1 MAATRGPV
9 PKRST
14 ERRRRNAE
22 SKTEV
27 VKLPAQAAT
36 APDPDPAWHPIAS
49 GWYRSLSESGQA
61 TFFEPSDWQ
70 SARYVAEAI
79 TVNLN
84 AGAKFSSM
92 LFAAIWS
99 AMGDLLSTEAARRRV
114 RMEID
119 REPAVLPAGVTALAG
134 YRKSIGGKK

>member
-14 ERRRRNAE
+14 ERRRRNTE
-22 SKTEV
+22 SKTQV
-27 VKLPAQAAT
+27 VKVPVPAAT

-49 GWYRSLSESGQA
+49 DWYRSLAESGQA

-70 SARYVAEAI
+70 SARYVAQAI

-84 AGAKFSSM
+84 SGAKFSSM